1 MKENM
6 KISEIMTRRV
16 VAAKSTASCNTLAQ
30 KMLSG
35 FFSGMPVTDSRG
47 MVIGV
52 VTEFDI
58 LKALR
63 SGKDGLHQTAEEIM
77 TKDPICLHADDTVD
91 EAVELMT
98 RYNIIRIPVVRD
110 GKLVGI
116 VSRSDILRAF
126 VREEFQIFEPED
138 FEG

>member
-1 MKENM
+1 MT
-6 KISEIMTRRV
+6 ISQIMTRRV
-16 VAAKSTASCNTLAQ
+16 VAAKPSASCNSLAH

-35 FFSGMPVTDSRG
+35 FFSGMPVTDDQG
-47 MVIGV
+47 NVIGI
-52 VTEFDI
+52 VTEFDL

-63 SGKDGLHQTAEEIM
+63 KGQDGLHMVAEQIM
-77 TKDPICLHADDTVD
+77 TKDPICIQADDSVD
-91 EAVELMT
+91 EAVEWMT

-126 VREEFQIFEPED
+126 VKEEFQVFEPGD

>member
-1 MKENM
+1 M
-6 KISEIMTRRV
+6 KISQIMTRRV
-16 VAAKSTASCNTLAQ
+16 VAAKANASCNTLAQ

-35 FFSGMPVTDSRG
+35 FFSGMPVTDDQG
-47 MVIGV
+47 KVVGV

-63 SGKDGLHQTAEEIM
+63 SGKDSLQMVAQEIM
-77 TKDPICLHADDTVD
+77 TKDPICLHADDEVD
-91 EAVELMT
+91 EAVECMT

-126 VREEFQIFEPED
+126 VREEFQVFEPED